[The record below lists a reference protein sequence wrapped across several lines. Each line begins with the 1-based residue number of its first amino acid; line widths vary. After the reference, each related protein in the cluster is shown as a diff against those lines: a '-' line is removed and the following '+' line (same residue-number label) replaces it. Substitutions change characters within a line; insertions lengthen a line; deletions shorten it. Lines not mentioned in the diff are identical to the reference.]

1 MNDKLAIITDDDLKT
16 LEQAGIIPKGT
27 PAEQVAVF
35 AKICKEKG
43 LSPFTKQIYLLP
55 FNVKSGEKWETRYAT
70 ITGIDGYRAIAE
82 RTGKYAGNDDYR
94 FDEGKTE
101 FDCRHDGR
109 KFPVTATATVH
120 KLVNGDR
127 VAHTATASWESYYP
141 GEKKGFNWNRMPFF
155 MLGKVA
161 EALALR
167 KAFPEAL
174 GNIYV
179 EEERAPMETIQV
191 KPEAQPI
198 EQDQVNKSIGI
209 LEAVKKEVKETKTSV
224 EIFNTSKIWIE
235 NATKEGLLPEHLKEL
250 KAFIN
255 TEFAE
260 RKKANTKAVSNET

>member
-1 MNDKLAIITDDDLKT
+1 METLPKPENKIAVITDDDLKT
-16 LEQAGIIPKGT
+16 LEQANIIPKGT
-27 PAEQVAVF
+27 PGEQVAVF

-43 LSPFTKQIYLLP
+43 LSPFTRQIYLLP
-55 FNVKSGEKWETRYAT
+55 FQAKDGEKWTTKYAT

-101 FDCRHDGR
+101 FECRNDHR
-109 KFPVTATATVH
+109 KFPVTATATVY
-120 KLVNGDR
+120 KLVNIER
-127 VAHTATASWESYYP
+127 VPHTATASWESYYP

-179 EEERAPMETIQV
+179 EEERAPIETMPEPPKGGISDFVRDSVAKMENEESLMEYAKTQ
-191 KPEAQPI
+191 KHLHKNPEFRKLV
-198 EQDQVNKSIGI
+198 QD
-209 LEAVKKEVKETKTSV
+209 KKEQLKPKE
-224 EIFNTSKIWIE
+224 
-235 NATKEGLLPEHLKEL
+235 
-250 KAFIN
+250 
-255 TEFAE
+255 
-260 RKKANTKAVSNET
+260 